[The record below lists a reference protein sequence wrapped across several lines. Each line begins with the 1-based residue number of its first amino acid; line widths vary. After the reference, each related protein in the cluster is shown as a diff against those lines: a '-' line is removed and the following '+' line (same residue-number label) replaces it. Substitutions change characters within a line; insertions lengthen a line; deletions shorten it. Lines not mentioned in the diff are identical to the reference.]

1 MKRGFFAFSS
11 RYQTYWLNCRMNW
24 RNLRQLREAVMNFY
38 IKSILSAVCIATSTV
53 VLAQIPDTQYSQ
65 GISYISGGV
74 GEEESQAILAE
85 AKQWPLLLE
94 LSQLEN
100 GRGVWI
106 FGAKIKILNSQ
117 NQAIF
122 DAQADGPYILINLTA
137 GQYQIE
143 ASYQGVSQKKS
154 VNIQA
159 SAPQK
164 LAIFWK

>member
-1 MKRGFFAFSS
+1 MKSLVKFFLAI
-11 RYQTYWLNCRMNW
+11 
-24 RNLRQLREAVMNFY
+24 AGVMF
-38 IKSILSAVCIATSTV
+38 ISVGH
-53 VLAQIPDTQYSQ
+53 AQIPDTQYSQ
-65 GISYISGGV
+65 GVSYISGGV
-74 GEEESQAILAE
+74 GAEEAQAILAE

-106 FGAKIKILNSQ
+106 FGAKIKILNAK

-143 ASYQGVSQKKS
+143 ATYQGVVQKRS
-154 VNIQA
+154 VLIPD
-159 SAPQK
+159 SLAPQK
-164 LAIFWK
+164 LSIFWK

>member
-1 MKRGFFAFSS
+1 
-11 RYQTYWLNCRMNW
+11 
-24 RNLRQLREAVMNFY
+24 MNFY
-38 IKSILSAVCIATSTV
+38 IKSILSAACFLCCSIAF
-53 VLAQIPDTQYSQ
+53 AQAPGAQRSE

-106 FGAKIKILNSQ
+106 FGAKIKIVNSQ
-117 NQAIF
+117 NQVIF
-122 DAQADGPYILINLTA
+122 DAQADGPYILINLNA

-143 ASYQGVSQKKS
+143 ASYQGVTQKRS
-154 VNIQA
+154 VSIQA